1 MRKIVPDEKIVTTYE
16 RRSYAGVEGKNGY
29 GYVWVKVGEED
40 FEPVYEP
47 RKVTASLRV
56 AIILD
61 YIYDHNGEQA
71 TVKFFA
77 KALGVC
83 DYTIQKTLHLL
94 EQIGCIEI
102 VPTKSKELGQTA
114 NIYYYFFGIYT
125 AEKKA
130 GVNPTI
136 EKLYSVDNP
145 FGFRDWHWVDYKTIV
160 GRCDDWHT
168 MLDKIEQYSELRK
181 KIANN
186 KRKKSWNHK
195 KTISYQIDN
204 EGMIIMSFEDATSDM
219 RKKYKVI

>member
-1 MRKIVPDEKIVTTYE
+1 MKTIKTDEKIVKTCE

-114 NIYYYFFGIYT
+114 NIYYYCFGIYT
-125 AEKKA
+125 AKI
-130 GVNPTI
+130 V
-136 EKLYSVDNP
+136 KL
-145 FGFRDWHWVDYKTIV
+145 RI
-160 GRCDDWHT
+160 
-168 MLDKIEQYSELRK
+168 DKIEIQYHNTSK
-181 KIANN
+181 KGGKTLWESKWTCSNQ
-186 KRKKSWNHK
+186 RMTNHHCRS
-195 KTISYQIDN
+195 IS
-204 EGMIIMSFEDATSDM
+204 A
-219 RKKYKVI
+219 